1 MPRKYDKIGPEGAQ
15 HIRHLVAD
23 LGVKDTA
30 SFLQAGLDAR
40 LTGHHETY
48 ISRIANGHYYP
59 DAGGPKTRG
68 KRLRLPARALTELMR
83 EVNVTQN
90 YLGKPVS
97 IEKLAKKYRCDA
109 GTLKLRVVNKVM
121 DVIRRFW
128 SMVDRAGGTMA
139 CHPWRG
145 PLLQRENQPR
155 ELWPGRFA
163 ESAKKNHR
171 PPRFAY
177 QLNFGEIPPG
187 RVLVHVAA
195 SDGRCAPHLCCN
207 ALHWRPA
214 KPAGRKRRAIE
225 VVKK

>member
-1 MPRKYDKIGPEGAQ
+1 MILSATLPSRRKSIRRSPKQPKSRRARKQGNRMPRKYDKIGPEGAQ

-121 DVIRRFW
+121 DVIR
-128 SMVDRAGGTMA
+128 
-139 CHPWRG
+139 
-145 PLLQRENQPR
+145 
-155 ELWPGRFA
+155 
-163 ESAKKNHR
+163 
-171 PPRFAY
+171 
-177 QLNFGEIPPG
+177 
-187 RVLVHVAA
+187 
-195 SDGRCAPHLCCN
+195 
-207 ALHWRPA
+207 
-214 KPAGRKRRAIE
+214 
-225 VVKK
+225 